1 MMSEDRLR
9 ILRERYEGDRPVE
22 IPETV
27 PRIAILLQQVAGLLR
42 QYVVFANDYQVT
54 ATALWVPHTHAIAA
68 ADSTPYLAVTSAE
81 KRSGKTRLCD
91 VLELLV
97 ANPWRA
103 VTPSEAVTF
112 RKIHKDHPTLLL
124 DEADAIWGKDSEHE
138 GLRALLNAGHRRGVK
153 VPRMVGDGAGLKVAE
168 FEVFGPKVIA
178 GIGGLPDTVMDRS
191 IPIRLHRRA
200 SHEHVERFRFKEAAA
215 FAEPIRLRLEAWASE
230 MTADLREAR
239 PALPNIDDRAGDGW
253 EPLLAIADT
262 AGGDWPRRARE
273 AAVWLHAED
282 PLRSETFG
290 VRLLQDIHDVFA
302 AALSDRI
309 PSAEL
314 ALALAEIEE
323 APWGNLKGHSLDARG
338 LAWRLRPFEVFP
350 KDIRV
355 IRPDGERVVKGYA
368 VEQFAE
374 AWGRYLDDPDPRSA
388 SQSDSER
395 YTATPQVDGPI
406 SPFEAEPPKSPNM
419 APEQA
424 CSAVADENHEP
435 GATETGVEP

>member
-1 MMSEDRLR
+1 MMGEDRLR
-9 ILRERYEGDRPVE
+9 ILRERYEGDRPAE

-42 QYVVFANDYQVT
+42 QYVVFANNYQVDAIT
-54 ATALWVPHTHAIAA
+54 LWVPHTHAIAA

-97 ANPWRA
+97 ASPWRA

-178 GIGGLPDTVMDRS
+178 GIGGALPDTVMDRS

-215 FAEPIRLRLEAWASE
+215 LAEPIHLRLEAWASE

-253 EPLLAIADT
+253 EPLLAIADM
-262 AGGDWPRRARE
+262 AGGDWPSRARE

-282 PLRSETFG
+282 PLRTETFG

-302 AALSDRI
+302 EILADRI
-309 PSAEL
+309 PSNEL
-314 ALALAEIEE
+314 AQALAEIEE
-323 APWGNLKGHSLDARG
+323 APWGNLKGHSLHARG

-355 IRPDGERVVKGYA
+355 LRSDGEKVVKGYA
-368 VEQFAE
+368 LEQFAE
-374 AWGRYLDDPDPRSA
+374 AWGRYLRDDAPDARSA
-388 SQSDSER
+388 SESESER
-395 YTATPQVDGPI
+395 YSATPQVDGPFPP
-406 SPFEAEPPKSPNM
+406 SEPELLELPNM
-419 APEQA
+419 ATDLHR
-424 CSAVADENHEP
+424 SAVADETGEQ
-435 GATETGVEP
+435 GATE